1 MKMVVIYQTVFSDK
15 FLQMWN
21 SLLKLYDICACLT
34 WGRVSCRPLFKQ
46 IMNQITKTYM
56 CGHASLNHTKPDPS
70 PFILLIHSQVKR
82 VFWIV
87 DYILASVIPYIFNE
101 HIISIV
107 SLGTPCNIQRQSL
120 ENWYLRNTICPQVT
134 GNYLSMDIMA
144 IEWIYYCYHYYYY
157 YYFLISS
164 GIFSTPWYVH
174 IFHSNFTNLTSQGF
188 AYPIATIPHNKKKC
202 YHQSTPV
209 DRTFY
214 ELHTVT
220 LY

>member
-120 ENWYLRNTICPQVT
+120 ENWYLRNTICPK
-134 GNYLSMDIMA
+134 GHWKLS
-144 IEWIYYCYHYYYY
+144 IYGHNGHWMNILLLSLSLLL
-157 YYFLISS
+157 FLFSS

-174 IFHSNFTNLTSQGF
+174 IFHSDFTNLLRR
-188 AYPIATIPHNKKKC
+188 
-202 YHQSTPV
+202 
-209 DRTFY
+209 D
-214 ELHTVT
+214 LHIQ
-220 LY
+220 